1 MNRRMILYLICY
13 ILRIEGACLVPAL
26 VISLVKG
33 ETAAAFGIGLSI
45 LLCGFFSLSTYLYR
59 VKTKEIGA
67 REGFLTVA
75 LSWIAVSLFG
85 ALPFLFSG
93 AIPNFI
99 DCLFETISGFSTTGA
114 SILTEIEGMPMG
126 LLYWRSF
133 THWLGGMGVLVFLLA
148 VVPMGKGK
156 NSLLYVMRAESPGP
170 QVDKLV
176 PKLQNSAK
184 ILYAIYIALTLIQT
198 ILLLI
203 GGMPFFDSITT
214 AFGTAGTGGF
224 GIKGDSLAG
233 YSHYL
238 QGVCTVFMALFG
250 INFSV
255 FYLLLLRQFSRVLHN
270 QELWTYL
277 GVMIGSAGLIAWN
290 ILPQFGGNVW
300 EALHHA
306 AFQVSSIMTTTGFAT
321 VDFNQWPTLSKTLLV
336 VLMVLGACAGS
347 TGGGIKVARAVVLTK
362 AGHRNIKRMLRPRS
376 VAQVH
381 IDGQLAS
388 EDMIQNAY
396 SYLSAYCA
404 IILLSML
411 LIAID
416 GFSLE
421 TNITAVLA
429 CLNNIG
435 PGLDMVGPT
444 GNFSHFSG
452 FSKLVLSFDMLVG
465 RLEIFPML
473 LVFVPSAW
481 RKS

>member
-148 VVPMGKGK
+148 VAPMGKGK
-156 NSLLYVMRAESPGP
+156 NSLLHVMRAESPGP

-176 PKLQNSAK
+176 PRLQKSAM
-184 ILYAIYIALTLIQT
+184 ILYSIYIGLTLIQ
-198 ILLLI
+198 IVFLLA
-203 GGMPFFDSITT
+203 GGMPVFDSFCT

-224 GIKGDSLAG
+224 GIKNDSMAG
-233 YSHYL
+233 YSPYL
-238 QGVCTVFMALFG
+238 QTVCTVFMALFG

-255 FYLLLLRQFSRVLHN
+255 FYLLILRQFSQVLKNH
-270 QELWTYL
+270 ELRLYL
-277 GVMIGSAGLIAWN
+277 FVMLGSIALITINVLPTFQGHIG
-290 ILPQFGGNVW
+290 
-300 EALHHA
+300 EALHHV
-306 AFQVSSIMTTTGFAT
+306 AFTVSSIMTTTGFAT
-321 VDFNQWPTLSKTLLV
+321 VDFNLWPGFSKMLLV
-336 VLMVLGACAGS
+336 ILMVFGACAGS
-347 TGGGIKVARAVVLTK
+347 TGGGIKAARVLLLFK
-362 AGHRNIKRMLRPRS
+362 SARRSVLRMLRPRS
-376 VAQVH
+376 ITQVH
-381 IDGQLAS
+381 MDGQLVE
-388 EDMIQNAY
+388 EDTIQGAY
-396 SYLSAYCA
+396 SYLTVY
-404 IILLSML
+404 ILIAALSML
-411 LIAID
+411 LISID
-416 GFSLE
+416 EFSLE
-421 TNITAVLA
+421 TNITAVMA

-435 PGLDMVGPT
+435 PGMDLVGPT
-444 GNFSHFSG
+444 GNYAAFSG
-452 FSKLVLSFDMLVG
+452 FSKVVLSFDMLVG

-473 LVFVPSAW
+473 MLFVPQAW
-481 RKS
+481 RRN

>member
-1 MNRRMILYLICY
+1 MNYRMIFRLICY
-13 ILRIEGACLVPAL
+13 ILRVEAVCLLPSVGISLFHHETPAL
-26 VISLVKG
+26 LA
-33 ETAAAFGIGLSI
+33 TAAAVVGSAL
-45 LLCGFFSLSTYLYR
+45 FSLLTYLFPP
-59 VKTKEIGA
+59 KDKQIGA
-67 REGFLTVA
+67 REGFLSVA
-75 LSWIAVSLFG
+75 LCWVVVSLVG
-85 ALPFLFSG
+85 ALPFCLSG
-93 AIPNFI
+93 AVPSYV
-99 DCLFETISGFSTTGA
+99 DSLFETVSGFTTTGA
-114 SILTEIEGMPMG
+114 SILTDIEAMPMG

-148 VVPMGKGK
+148 VIPMGKGK
-156 NSLLYVMRAESPGP
+156 NSLLHVMRAESPGP

-473 LVFVPSAW
+473 LLFVPSAW

>member
-1 MNRRMILYLICY
+1 MNHRMILRLICD
-13 ILRIEGACLVPAL
+13 ILRVEAICLVPSIG
-26 VISLVKG
+26 ISLYKG
-33 ETAAAFGIGLSI
+33 EKSAVFGLAISAVLSGV
-45 LLCGFFSLSTYLYR
+45 LSLSTYLFR
-59 VKTKEIGA
+59 PKSREIGA
-67 REGFLTVA
+67 REGFLSVG
-75 LSWIAVSLFG
+75 LCWIAVSALG
-85 ALPFLFSG
+85 ALPFVLSG
-93 AIPNFI
+93 AIPHFI
-99 DCLFETISGFSTTGA
+99 DAFFETISGFTTTGA
-114 SILTEIEGMPMG
+114 SILTDVEAMPMG

-184 ILYAIYIALTLIQT
+184 ILYAIYIVLTVVQI

-238 QGVCTVFMALFG
+238 QTVCTVFMALFG
-250 INFSV
+250 VNFSI

-277 GVMIGSAGLIAWN
+277 GVMLGSTALITWN
-290 ILPQFGGNVW
+290 ILPQFGGNVL
-300 EALHHA
+300 ESLHHA

-321 VDFNQWPTLSKTLLV
+321 VDFNLWPTLSKTVLV

-347 TGGGIKVARAVVLTK
+347 TGGGIKVARMVLLSK
-362 AGHRNIKRMLRPRS
+362 AGHRGIKRMLRPRS

-381 IDGQLAS
+381 VDGQLAS

-396 SYLSAYCA
+396 SYLSMYCA
-404 IILLSML
+404 IILASLL
-411 LIAID
+411 LISID

-444 GNFSHFSG
+444 GNFSQFSW
-452 FSKLVLSFDMLVG
+452 FSKLILSFDMLVG

-473 LVFVPSAW
+473 ILFVPSAW